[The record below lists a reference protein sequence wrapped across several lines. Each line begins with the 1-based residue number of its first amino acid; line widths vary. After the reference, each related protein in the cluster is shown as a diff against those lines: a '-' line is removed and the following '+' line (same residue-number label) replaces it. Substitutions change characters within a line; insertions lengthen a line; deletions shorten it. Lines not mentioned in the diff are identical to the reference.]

1 MADSFIPKIPLDLQL
16 SPTKLYFGNFSLLS
30 DVESDRTPINSLNDQ
45 INELKAQLEIV
56 NEDRERLRKESEKSK
71 QEREGDFF
79 KLIYTHS
86 EATRNSENEKISNLQ
101 QEILKLRKEC
111 EEKDKL
117 LNSMRKLLGGTHFS
131 QVLKENQGNKIDSS
145 PVKTRIMN
153 RSNSKLPCMKNG
165 AHYNRSISPYNKNT

>member
-56 NEDRERLRKESEKSK
+56 NEDRERLRKESEKLK

-86 EATRNSENEKISNLQ
+86 EATRNSENEKIM
-101 QEILKLRKEC
+101 KA
-111 EEKDKL
+111 
-117 LNSMRKLLGGTHFS
+117 
-131 QVLKENQGNKIDSS
+131 
-145 PVKTRIMN
+145 VKTVRDLITED
-153 RSNSKLPCMKNG
+153 NSSLTFFSG
-165 AHYNRSISPYNKNT
+165 A